1 MLPTSYAPV
10 LSTRRERCLSVHVR
24 EASSGAGRASTY
36 HCPRSCPFLRPL
48 RLREPIGGEIEGGFR
63 MDRCARVIVGVYC
76 LSDDLTHC
84 VQQSRARNRG
94 AELYLLTS
102 VSSRFVQIW
111 EQDR

>member
-1 MLPTSYAPV
+1 M
-10 LSTRRERCLSVHVR
+10 HVR
-24 EASSGAGRASTY
+24 EASSGGGESVDIPLSTVL
-36 HCPRSCPFLRPL
+36 PFSAPL
-48 RLREPIGGEIEGGFR
+48 RLKEPIGGEIEGGFR

>member
-1 MLPTSYAPV
+1 
-10 LSTRRERCLSVHVR
+10 
-24 EASSGAGRASTY
+24 
-36 HCPRSCPFLRPL
+36 
-48 RLREPIGGEIEGGFR
+48 